1 LHALTRLKQLKEII
15 ARQL

>member
-1 LHALTRLKQLKEII
+1 LHALTRLTQLKEII